1 MNLLDIL
8 ISGLES
14 SEFSISFIFMVRFA
28 QRILEHA
35 GELAFWN
42 AVLDVLFLAE
52 DTMGELI
59 TILLLL
65 SLFFF
70 KMFLCCSSVHPLPF
84 CRLSEHVMWLR
95 KLCCPVSL

>member
-1 MNLLDIL
+1 MNPLDVL

-14 SEFSISFIFMVRFA
+14 SELSISFIFMVRFA

-42 AVLDVLFLAE
+42 AVLGVLFLAK

-65 SLFFF
+65 SLFFSRCF
-70 KMFLCCSSVHPLPF
+70 CVVRLCTLFPF
-84 CRLSEHVMWLR
+84 VVAVNT
-95 KLCCPVSL
+95 LCG